1 MSNFL
6 SEKLN
11 TLNVFKNSKQTS
23 LANYRPYVITK
34 NLVFIS
40 GQLPIKEKSLLH
52 TGKVGKNIS
61 IVETKKSL
69 EMATYNLLWTLSDAI
84 DEYKNVKNTKCI
96 NLKGYLNCI
105 NNFDEHSL
113 LFNTASDIIIEILGV
128 ENGSHSRSVIG
139 VNSLPKNSPV
149 EIDGVFSLI
158 K

>member
-69 EMATYNLLWTLSDAI
+69 EIATYNLLWTLSDAI

>member
-40 GQLPIKEKSLLH
+40 GQLPIKEKTLLH

-69 EMATYNLLWTLSDAI
+69 EIATYNLLWTLSDAI